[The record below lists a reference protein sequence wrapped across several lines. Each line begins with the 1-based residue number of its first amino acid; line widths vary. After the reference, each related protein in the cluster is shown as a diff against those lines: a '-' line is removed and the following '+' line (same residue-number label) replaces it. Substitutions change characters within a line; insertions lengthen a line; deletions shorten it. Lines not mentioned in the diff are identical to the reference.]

1 MSHQWLL
8 STNLVTSFCAVT
20 PSTCQTWNIKF
31 ELYIRIPVKNIWIY
45 YIHLGKF
52 LFLYSMQQSSL
63 SLFTKGAKT
72 PINFSLIVIASL
84 PCTLYIF
91 SRLQTFSKVFSTKK
105 RNKLH
110 NGAADRKIPIWTIR
124 SFLKDDRKIET
135 GNCME

>member
-1 MSHQWLL
+1 
-8 STNLVTSFCAVT
+8 
-20 PSTCQTWNIKF
+20 
-31 ELYIRIPVKNIWIY
+31 
-45 YIHLGKF
+45 
-52 LFLYSMQQSSL
+52 MQQSSL

-135 GNCME
+135 GNYME